1 MQCIA
6 RKQSQTW
13 TKHRIPKLVMIK
25 ENVIIFKTCWSKFPN
40 RTGTV
45 LICTKNMDGSRSFK
59 CINKLNVSLSHKEK
73 TEGIKRLERQKIPYE
88 QAQQSYS

>member
-1 MQCIA
+1 
-6 RKQSQTW
+6 
-13 TKHRIPKLVMIK
+13 MIK

-73 TEGIKRLERQKIPYE
+73 TEGIKRLERQKKYHMSRLNNPIASLRPE
-88 QAQQSYS
+88 HLNKVICIC